1 LRNYTLSERSRCGTD
16 NKKELGENSVT
27 STVSDTR
34 LARSVGRPGNGR
46 KVTLLLAAT
55 LTIMAGT
62 TISPS
67 LPAIEAAFAGTEGV
81 ELLSRMVLTLP
92 ALFVAFCAPLI
103 GMLADRYG
111 RRRLL
116 IGSIVLY
123 GVSGVTGLFVDSLL
137 SLLIGRA
144 ALGIAIGGIMT
155 LVTALVGDYFAG
167 QERER
172 YLGLQQAF
180 TGLGGVVFVFG
191 GGMLADLHW
200 RLPFALYA
208 LAFAVIPAA
217 VVFLTEPKRVSAAA
231 TASASES
238 GINWLPVAAL
248 CVLTFLVN
256 AIFYLVPSQ
265 LPFQMRSLGL
275 SAPSS
280 AGLALGMHNLVMA
293 GTALCYGRLRGPLSI
308 PSIFGVGLALM
319 AAGFVLVSIADTMA
333 AILLALA
340 ICGAGLGVVVP
351 NLFSTAISIATPSTR
366 ARIAGT
372 VTACMFV
379 GHFSSPLASQPWIE
393 AFGYAATFRDA
404 GCGLAALALISA
416 AIAIARRNGAAA
428 ASR

>member
-1 LRNYTLSERSRCGTD
+1 
-16 NKKELGENSVT
+16 VT
-27 STVSDTR
+27 SIESAAPQ
-34 LARSVGRPGNGR
+34 ARAEGRPGIGR
-46 KVTLLLAAT
+46 KITLLLAAT

-67 LPAIEAAFAGTEGV
+67 LPAIETAFAGTENV

-103 GMLADRYG
+103 GTLADRYG

-123 GVSGVTGLFVDSLL
+123 GLSGVTGLFVDSLFA
-137 SLLIGRA
+137 LLAGRA
-144 ALGIAIGGIMT
+144 ALGVAIGGIMT

-167 QERER
+167 HERER

-180 TGLGGVVFVFG
+180 TGLGGVAFVFG
-191 GGMLADLHW
+191 GGLLADYHW

-208 LAFAVIPAA
+208 LAFAIIPAA
-217 VVFLTEPKRVSAAA
+217 LLFLTEPKRFAPSAAA
-231 TASASES
+231 LAPD
-238 GINWLPVAAL
+238 IRIDWLPVTAL
-248 CVLTFLVN
+248 CVLTFLINV
-256 AIFYLVPSQ
+256 IFYVVPSQ

-293 GTALCYGRLRGPLSI
+293 GTALFYGRLRGLFSI
-308 PSIFGVGLALM
+308 LSIFGIGLALM
-319 AAGFVLVSIADTMA
+319 AAGFILVSVADTMA
-333 AILLALA
+333 AILFAMA
-340 ICGAGLGVVVP
+340 VCGAGLGITVP
-351 NLFSTAISIATPSTR
+351 NLFSAAISVATPSTR

-372 VTACMFV
+372 ITACMFV

-416 AIAIARRNGAAA
+416 AIAIARRNRAV
-428 ASR
+428 S